1 MAIRSEDL
9 VPAGPGQIVRFPTA
23 RVRARARRQRHIAL
37 VRRRLA
43 TGAVAIV
50 IVAGWLLAGGTGN
63 TAVVSDAGAP
73 RTVVIAQ
80 GQTLWELA
88 VTYAPAGVDKRAY
101 VDAVLELNGLSAPP
115 GAGAKIS
122 LP

>member
-23 RVRARARRQRHIAL
+23 RVRARVRRQRRIAV
-37 VRRRLA
+37 VRRRMA
-43 TGAVAIV
+43 TGAVLVV
-50 IVAGWLLAGGTGN
+50 IGAGWLLGGGTGN
-63 TAVVSDAGAP
+63 TAVVSAAGAP
-73 RTVVIAQ
+73 QAVVVAQ

-115 GAGAKIS
+115 AAGAKIS